1 MHQNKKLIHTG
12 SHNLK
17 EYFTKHKKDKINS
30 KRYFILSF
38 CVQHIMLGCA
48 LSAGMGMN
56 VHDWLK
62 SVKWFLIY
70 TFQCRNTIFTA
81 TVSYDIFLFS
91 NAGKIDLS
99 NTLIFFHSGFI
110 FETVPLVPL
119 AYKISTILFV
129 LYYHHNETFILYPDL
144 FFAFSHLT
152 FYLQHP
158 IFFACLHHFCCSI
171 QSTTI

>member
-30 KRYFILSF
+30 KGYFILAF
-38 CVQHIMLGCA
+38 GIQHIMLGCS
-48 LSAGMGMN
+48 LSAGMG
-56 VHDWLK
+56 
-62 SVKWFLIY
+62 I
-70 TFQCRNTIFTA
+70 
-81 TVSYDIFLFS
+81 
-91 NAGKIDLS
+91 IDLS

-158 IFFACLHHFCCSI
+158 IFFACLPHFCCSI

>member
-1 MHQNKKLIHTG
+1 
-12 SHNLK
+12 
-17 EYFTKHKKDKINS
+17 
-30 KRYFILSF
+30 
-38 CVQHIMLGCA
+38 MLGCA

-62 SVKWFLIY
+62 SFKWLLIY

-99 NTLIFFHSGFI
+99 DTLIFFHSGFI

-144 FFAFSHLT
+144 FFCLFSLNFLST
-152 FYLQHP
+152 ASD
-158 IFFACLHHFCCSI
+158 IFCLSASLLLFHSVHHNLVFFSI
-171 QSTTI
+171 LSSLSYMP